1 MTKFVKNNMITIQNI
16 ESLLKNLSL
25 NSNVDMIKL
34 KSDLKTSDIFDL
46 SEIEKQLSDISS
58 KNYVI
63 ERKQSSLLNI
73 LKVGKKRTREQSM
86 FKRPTKQIKRFN
98 QEPVWKYT
106 NENRYCKNVK
116 PSAPPLPQNQQIIKY
131 TPLDE
136 IWKIFDKLKE
146 KTRIN
151 GHTTEAKS
159 SGTVSKIDTNTYNL
173 PYLEKPYIYNQVNL
187 EEEENNETRE
197 YDENA
202 ELDGYPSDIEDF
214 YYSNCEEIDSL

>member
-73 LKVGKKRTREQSM
+73 FKVGKK
-86 FKRPTKQIKRFN
+86 
-98 QEPVWKYT
+98 
-106 NENRYCKNVK
+106 KN
-116 PSAPPLPQNQQIIKY
+116 
-131 TPLDE
+131 
-136 IWKIFDKLKE
+136 
-146 KTRIN
+146 
-151 GHTTEAKS
+151 
-159 SGTVSKIDTNTYNL
+159 
-173 PYLEKPYIYNQVNL
+173 
-187 EEEENNETRE
+187 
-197 YDENA
+197 
-202 ELDGYPSDIEDF
+202 
-214 YYSNCEEIDSL
+214 

>member
-16 ESLLKNLSL
+16 ESLLTNLSL

-58 KNYVI
+58 QNYVI
-63 ERKQSSLLNI
+63 ERKQSSLLNNF
-73 LKVGKKRTREQSM
+73 KVGKKRTREQSM

-106 NENRYCKNVK
+106 NKNRYCKNVK
-116 PSAPPLPQNQQIIKY
+116 PSAQSLSQNQQIIKY

-151 GHTTEAKS
+151 GHTKEEKS
-159 SGTVSKIDTNTYNL
+159 SGTVSKIDMNL
-173 PYLEKPYIYNQVNL
+173 PYLENPYMYNQVNL

-214 YYSNCEEIDSL
+214 YYNNCEENDSL

>member
-16 ESLLKNLSL
+16 ESLLTNLSL
-25 NSNVDMIKL
+25 NSNVNMIKL
-34 KSDLKTSDIFDL
+34 ESNLKTSDIFDL

-63 ERKQSSLLNI
+63 ERKQSSLLNVF
-73 LKVGKKRTREQSM
+73 KVGQKRTREQSM

-106 NENRYCKNVK
+106 NENRYRENPK
-116 PSAPPLPQNQQIIKY
+116 NQQIIKY

-136 IWKIFDKLKE
+136 IWRIFDKLKE

-151 GHTTEAKS
+151 GYTKEEKS
-159 SGTVSKIDTNTYNL
+159 SGIVYKIDINNYNL
-173 PYLEKPYIYNQVNL
+173 PYLEKSDIYNQVDL
-187 EEEENNETRE
+187 EEEEE

-202 ELDGYPSDIEDF
+202 ELDGYSSDIEDF

>member
-16 ESLLKNLSL
+16 ESLLTNLSL

-34 KSDLKTSDIFDL
+34 ESNLKTSDIFDL

-63 ERKQSSLLNI
+63 ERKQSSLLNVF
-73 LKVGKKRTREQSM
+73 KVGQKRTREQSM

-106 NENRYCKNVK
+106 NENRYRENPK
-116 PSAPPLPQNQQIIKY
+116 NQQIIKY

-136 IWKIFDKLKE
+136 IWIIFDKLKE

-151 GHTTEAKS
+151 GYTKEEKS
-159 SGTVSKIDTNTYNL
+159 SGTVYKIDINNYNL
-173 PYLEKPYIYNQVNL
+173 PYLEKSDIYNQVDL
-187 EEEENNETRE
+187 EEEEKKE

-202 ELDGYPSDIEDF
+202 ELDGYSSDIEDF